1 MPSVTH
7 LARRK
12 IEAEMICRIY
22 REMCEV
28 MDQSAALSIL
38 TNTIE
43 NAAVEEGRRFAAQA
57 HGKPGLAHFKTILVD
72 WDEALQMEML
82 EEGDDIL
89 RFNVVRC
96 DYIRAYESL
105 GLPPELVTLLSCR
118 RDAAFAKGY
127 SERIDFT
134 RRGTLAEGSLCC
146 DFCYRWREERE

>member
-1 MPSVTH
+1 MSNVTH

-12 IEAEMICRIY
+12 IEAEMIGRIY
-22 REMCEV
+22 REMCVV
-28 MDQSAALSIL
+28 MDQAAALKIL

-57 HGKPGLAHFKTILVD
+57 DEKPALAHFKTILAN

-82 EEGDDIL
+82 EESDDVL

-105 GLPPELVTLLSCR
+105 GLPPELVGLLSCR
-118 RDAAFAKGY
+118 RDAAFARGY
-127 SERIDFT
+127 SKRIEFT
-134 RRGTLAEGSLCC
+134 RRGTLAEGSPCC
-146 DFCYRWREERE
+146 DFCYRWLEDRK